1 MGYSAIGDVVFVLSP
16 INLKEWWPRYSAIV
30 DQFGYNMKT
39 DQEAADLLSGY
50 IKNIAMPLIEAQDRI
65 EGKNVLVCGAGPSV
79 LDNLVDIKDYGLLD
93 GTVIFAAD
101 GATTACMEID
111 VVPDFIFTDLD
122 GRMDDIVAAQKQG
135 AIVVVHAHGDNISSL
150 NNWIPRLLEG
160 RALIGS
166 TQIRPRPDV
175 HNLGGFTDGDRCV
188 FWAEGLRAAAIALV
202 GMDLGN
208 MIGRYSKPEL
218 TQDVIASPEKRQ
230 KLLVAK
236 ELLAWLATWSISAL
250 FNLTGIYATIPGIP
264 NREITKFAWD
274 KGE

>member
-1 MGYSAIGDVVFVLSP
+1 VFELSP

-50 IKNIAMPLIEAQDRI
+50 IKNVAMPLEEAQTRV
-65 EGKNVLVCGAGPSV
+65 EGKNVIACGAGPSI
-79 LDNLVDIKDYGLLD
+79 LDNLVAVKDYGFLD
-93 GTVIFAAD
+93 KTLVFAAD
-101 GATTACMEID
+101 GATTACLENEVI
-111 VVPDFIFTDLD
+111 PDFIFTDLD
-122 GRMDDIVAAQKQG
+122 GRMEDIVVAQKQG
-135 AIVVVHAHGDNISSL
+135 AIVIVHAHGDNIPALQS
-150 NNWIPRLLEG
+150 WIPRLLEG
-160 RALIGS
+160 RAMIGS

-188 FWAEGLRAAAIALV
+188 FWAEGLRAAKIALI

-208 MIGRYSKPEL
+208 RIGRYSKPEL

-236 ELLAWLATWSISAL
+236 ELLSWMATWSVSKL
-250 FNLTGIYATIPGIP
+250 FNLTGIYTNISGIP
-264 NREITKFAWD
+264 YREITKFTWD
-274 KGE
+274 TE